1 MRIFI
6 KRYGY
11 DISCITMHKYM
22 NKELNLCAVIMHSK
36 PGYKA
41 GIKNKIFDN
50 LLNQNFTVGCKNKIW
65 CTDFTYMR
73 QPNGKFRYNC
83 SIIDL
88 YDRSAVASLN
98 SDYINTAL
106 AINTLKMALKKENYP
121 KVILHSDQGVQFT
134 SWEFVKF
141 CKENNVIQSMSRSGC
156 PYDNA
161 PMERF
166 YNTFKSNFYNVTAF
180 SSVEMMDELTMKY
193 INWYNYVRPHS
204 YNDYLT
210 PMEARYIQVFIEQSV
225 TKMLDQYNLDDKLT
239 KEAQDDKYSELS
251 KKLDK
256 CEEEK
261 AIFADCA
268 LSQKSI
274 ADKMKAIRAKLK
286 KADILDQFDR
296 VVFESLVEKV
306 IVGEQADDGT
316 VDPYKLTFVLKG
328 MDERSIPDARD
339 RYMNLHKAE

>member
-1 MRIFI
+1 MVYRFIDDNKNTFGLRWLCKKFAISPNCYYNYKKDAKQKYHERLNHIFELIKYIYYNNNRVIGYRAMRIFI

-11 DISCITMHKYM
+11 DISSTTMHKYM
-22 NKELNLCAVIMHSK
+22 NKELNLCAVIMHSR

-41 GIKNKIFDN
+41 GKKNKIFDN

-88 YDRSAVASLN
+88 YDRSAVVSLN

-121 KVILHSDQGVQFT
+121 KVILQSDQGVQFT

-180 SSVEMMDELTMKY
+180 SSVEMMDELTINY

-210 PMEARYIQVFIEQSV
+210 PMEARYI
-225 TKMLDQYNLDDKLT
+225 
-239 KEAQDDKYSELS
+239 
-251 KKLDK
+251 
-256 CEEEK
+256 
-261 AIFADCA
+261 
-268 LSQKSI
+268 
-274 ADKMKAIRAKLK
+274 
-286 KADILDQFDR
+286 
-296 VVFESLVEKV
+296 
-306 IVGEQADDGT
+306 
-316 VDPYKLTFVLKG
+316 
-328 MDERSIPDARD
+328 
-339 RYMNLHKAE
+339 